1 MKGKLVSYRKINIL
15 YFIRYV
21 DNFYELCSKIFKG
34 NIKRKDIIE
43 NEMKVFGNLNFSLYF
58 TFKSPIIGYDQNGCL
73 PKLPLF
79 ILHSHVA
86 GT

>member
-1 MKGKLVSYRKINIL
+1 MKGKLVSNRKINIL

-43 NEMKVFGNLNFSLYF
+43 NEMKVFGNLNFSLYL
-58 TFKSPIIGYDQNGCL
+58 I
-73 PKLPLF
+73 PLLKAS
-79 ILHSHVA
+79 ILVNVFLDPDFSN
-86 GT
+86 